1 MVFQRLYGVMGISF
15 DPLCLQTCV
24 LPSSERTLSARA
36 MQRRKT
42 KECVSGLVAREAKL
56 RPEGRFYRLQIY
68 HDEAVAGPIRGQS
81 QAHVWKGLSGRTTID
96 LRKLM
101 SVGMGG
107 SWPEEKGHTWTE

>member
-1 MVFQRLYGVMGISF
+1 MREEGNVE
-15 DPLCLQTCV
+15 
-24 LPSSERTLSARA
+24 ERN
-36 MQRRKT
+36 
-42 KECVSGLVAREAKL
+42 KESVPGLVARETKL
-56 RPEGRFYRLQIY
+56 RPEGRFYRLRIY
-68 HDEAVAGPIRGQS
+68 HDEAAAEPIRGQS